1 MAGLYL
7 HIPFCKQACHYCDF
21 HFSTNLQQLP
31 SLVECLQVELELRKD
46 YLKGAPVETIY
57 LGGGTPSLVPIPLL
71 EKLMDQV
78 FSLFPGKKTEVTL
91 EANPDDLQP
100 ATLSAWKSL
109 GIDRLSLGIQSFQE
123 EILRAYNRAHSA
135 EEAKKAIH
143 LARTAGFEK
152 FSIDLI
158 YGYPHPN
165 HELWKKDL
173 EEALNLDPGHIS
185 AYALTIEPKTALGNW
200 ASKGKFQPAEEEF
213 VAQQFEW
220 LLERSEQAGY
230 RAYEISN
237 FSKPGQE
244 ALHNCN
250 YWKGVPYLGIGPSA
264 HSFDG
269 SSRAYNP
276 SSNPGYSKALKSR
289 QLPLI
294 TEVLEKEDQVNEEIL
309 TRLRTTWGLDTT
321 ALAQRYAVDLLH
333 VKEAAIKKLVTLELL
348 QADGKILSLTRK
360 GLLLADS
367 IAAELFLDSH
377 DL

>member
-1 MAGLYL
+1 MAGLYI

-21 HFSTNLQQLP
+21 HFSTNTQLLP
-31 SLVECLQVELELRKD
+31 ALVECLLVELELRKD
-46 YLKGAPVETIY
+46 YLNGATVETVY
-57 LGGGTPSLVPIPLL
+57 LGGGTPSLVPIPDL

-78 FSLFPGKKTEVTL
+78 FSLFPGKKIEVTL

-100 ATLSAWKSL
+100 AKLAAWKSM

-143 LARTAGFEK
+143 LARLAGFEK

-165 HELWKKDL
+165 HALWKKDL
-173 EEALNLDPGHIS
+173 DEALALDPGHLS
-185 AYALTIEPKTALGNW
+185 AYALTIEPKTALGDW
-200 ASKGKFQPAEEEF
+200 ASKGKFQPADEEF

-230 RAYEISN
+230 TAYEISN

-269 SSRAYNP
+269 SSRGYNP
-276 SSNPGYSKALKSR
+276 SSNPGYIKALSTR

-294 TEVLEKEDQVNEEIL
+294 TEDLEKEDQINEEIL
-309 TRLRTTWGLDTT
+309 THLRTVWGLDTR
-321 ALAQRYAVDLLH
+321 ALAQRYAVDLLL
-333 VKEAAIKKLVTLELL
+333 VKKETIKKLVGLELL
-348 QADGKILSLTRK
+348 KADGKILSLTRR

-367 IAAELFLDSH
+367 IAAELFIDSH